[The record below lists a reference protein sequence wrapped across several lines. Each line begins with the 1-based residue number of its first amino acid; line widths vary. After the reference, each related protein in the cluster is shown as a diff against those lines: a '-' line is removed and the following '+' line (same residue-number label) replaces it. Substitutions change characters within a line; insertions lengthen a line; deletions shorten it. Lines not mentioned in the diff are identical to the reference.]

1 MKKNILLSSSRAFK
15 LSTPMETVLFVSSR
29 AFSLSTPLFGC
40 LPLWTTVKLDGKK
53 LQNATKN
60 VAYRPT
66 VYRTG
71 TQTAAAED
79 VGGPF
84 HMQNTSFL
92 VNAAQMETSR

>member
-1 MKKNILLSSSRAFK
+1 MF
-15 LSTPMETVLFVSSR
+15 
-29 AFSLSTPLFGC
+29 
-40 LPLWTTVKLDGKK
+40 
-53 LQNATKN
+53 QNM
-60 VAYRPT
+60 AYRPT